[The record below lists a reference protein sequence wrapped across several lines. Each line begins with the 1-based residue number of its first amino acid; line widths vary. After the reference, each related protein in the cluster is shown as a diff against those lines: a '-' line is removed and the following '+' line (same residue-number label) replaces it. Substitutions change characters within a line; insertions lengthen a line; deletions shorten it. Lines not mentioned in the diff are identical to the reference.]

1 MGAKQNPVRQKV
13 NAFLVGIVLL
23 FVFGHGSTVCRAHTG
38 NIASGLAKVAPDGSF
53 TLRLHFDVLSYAVGA
68 LPNHGDEDALNALLD
83 GSPAVLETQ
92 LTEAKKRFRQNFRV
106 AGGGAEAIDLVT
118 FPHADDIISETK
130 TMRVRLPVMAF
141 ATVSGHLPPGMKTV
155 SFQFD
160 QGLGPVVLTTEFP
173 YQEPVS
179 EPIEAGA
186 WSETRPVPSK
196 EAVAKSAAV
205 LGIVPSPSAAPPPPI
220 AATSPVRPAAP
231 QAAVPPKPPVKIAAV
246 PKPTILATPAPPA
259 LLPSA
264 PPKPAVAKPAPP
276 ASVPPASSPAAAPSP
291 PPKPSIAPVPPALTA
306 APSPASPAVLAPSDL
321 PTQNPQL
328 RWLTHFFRYIKMGY
342 THILPEGIDH
352 ILFILGLFLLSTRIK
367 PLLQQVTAF
376 TLAHSLTLALSLYGI
391 FRLPASFVEPVIAAS
406 IAFVAVENLLTNKV
420 KPWRIATVFGFGLIH
435 GLGFA
440 AALQELGLQQKDLLS
455 ALLGFN
461 VGVELGQLSVVLG
474 AFLLVGW
481 FRNRP
486 GYRKF
491 VIVPG
496 SLAIAAVALFW
507 MVQRIWF

>member
-1 MGAKQNPVRQKV
+1 M

-23 FVFGHGSTVCRAHTG
+23 FVFGHGSTICRAHTG
-38 NIASGLAKVAPDGSF
+38 NIASGLAKVSPDGSF

-83 GSPAVLETQ
+83 GSPTVLDSQ

-118 FPHADDIISETK
+118 FPRADDIISETK

-196 EAVAKSAAV
+196 EVVAKSAAV
-205 LGIVPSPSAAPPPPI
+205 LGIAPPPSAPPRPAASPTPTTREGQTKANAASPPAASKPNPQNLKPTFAPVPTKTAALAISVSLAAAPSPTPKPPLLASPSLLPPPAAAAKPSPSPAP
-220 AATSPVRPAAP
+220 VL
-231 QAAVPPKPPVKIAAV
+231 V
-246 PKPTILATPAPPA
+246 TPAPPA
-259 LLPSA
+259 IS
-264 PPKPAVAKPAPP
+264 PAPLEAVQMSEP
-276 ASVPPASSPAAAPSP
+276 APS
-291 PPKPSIAPVPPALTA
+291 V
-306 APSPASPAVLAPSDL
+306 
-321 PTQNPQL
+321 